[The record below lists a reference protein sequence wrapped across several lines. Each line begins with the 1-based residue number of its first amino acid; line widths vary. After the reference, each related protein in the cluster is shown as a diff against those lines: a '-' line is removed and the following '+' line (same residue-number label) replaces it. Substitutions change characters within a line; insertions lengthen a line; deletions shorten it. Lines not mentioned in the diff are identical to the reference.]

1 MAHVGPCLIFDQNIR
16 IFRRMPIETTNSPGV
31 PDIWWGVMADTTFL
45 ITNIETAMTL
55 PPDVGVAKS
64 SSRCEYCS

>member
-1 MAHVGPCLIFDQNIR
+1 
-16 IFRRMPIETTNSPGV
+16 MPIETTNSPGV